1 MRLLL
6 VASLSISAL
15 LGQRLTLDW
24 GTYLG
29 IDVSNYRM
37 LHGRDSAGN
46 LYVATALI
54 GSSYRSTLEP
64 YRWNNLYI
72 AKLDP
77 SGKLIWGTYY
87 GGSST
92 ATLGAFLVDEAG
104 NSYLAG
110 VKY

>member
-1 MRLLL
+1 
-6 VASLSISAL
+6 
-15 LGQRLTLDW
+15 
-24 GTYLG
+24 
-29 IDVSNYRM
+29 M